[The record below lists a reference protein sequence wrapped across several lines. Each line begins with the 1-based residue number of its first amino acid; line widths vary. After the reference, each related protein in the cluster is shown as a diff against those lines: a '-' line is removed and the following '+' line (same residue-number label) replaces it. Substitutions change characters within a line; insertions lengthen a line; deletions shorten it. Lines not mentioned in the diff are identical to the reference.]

1 MFSFFLYLID
11 MLLLKQ
17 VITWSGL
24 ILESASLWFLKTCF
38 SRSHSRSGR
47 MTLSSSCYETP
58 EPEALKGESTLASG
72 GEAGEQKFVLK

>member
-1 MFSFFLYLID
+1 MFSFFSLFDRYAA
-11 MLLLKQ
+11 
-17 VITWSGL
+17 T
-24 ILESASLWFLKTCF
+24 EASDYFEWTYFGIGFPLVLKTCF

>member
-1 MFSFFLYLID
+1 MFSLFLYLID
-11 MLLLKQ
+11 ILKQ
-17 VITWSGL
+17 AITWSGL

-72 GEAGEQKFVLK
+72 GEVGEQKFVLK